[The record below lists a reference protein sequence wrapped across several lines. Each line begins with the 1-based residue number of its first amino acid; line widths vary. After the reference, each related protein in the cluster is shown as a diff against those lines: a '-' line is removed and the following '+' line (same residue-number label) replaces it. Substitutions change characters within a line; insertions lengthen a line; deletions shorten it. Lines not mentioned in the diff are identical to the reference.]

1 MSNRPVVPAP
11 GPPSAKKKKPRR
23 GKSKK
28 PADEFFPPTCTF
40 NIGGCNHKND
50 ESKANCWRLKDC
62 VSPNMIRRQAKLKA
76 AKDPRTER
84 GWGASHSKPAPKAPE
99 PTPKAPEPAPNMDSP
114 TSPFSPESPI
124 IPLVPAN
131 QVDTNDTVMRI
142 NIMIYTMFE
151 GKVDEH
157 GTPITREW
165 YAKLVLDPNFSVKR
179 TKKMAGSSALKK
191 KELVPDKDQPI
202 KQSSKERK
210 KPNNN

>member
-76 AKDPRTER
+76 AKDPRTEER
-84 GWGASHSKPAPKAPE
+84 GWGASHSKTGSE
-99 PTPKAPEPAPNMDSP
+99 GSRTNSEGTR
-114 TSPFSPESPI
+114 TSP
-124 IPLVPAN
+124 
-131 QVDTNDTVMRI
+131 
-142 NIMIYTMFE
+142 
-151 GKVDEH
+151 EH
-157 GTPITREW
+157 GQ
-165 YAKLVLDPNFSVKR
+165 PNFAIFSGVANHTAR
-179 TKKMAGSSALKK
+179 TG
-191 KELVPDKDQPI
+191 QPSRH
-202 KQSSKERK
+202 Q
-210 KPNNN
+210 

>member
-1 MSNRPVVPAP
+1 MSNRPVVPP
-11 GPPSAKKKKPRR
+11 SGPPSAKKKKPRR

-50 ESKANCWRLKDC
+50 KSKANCWRLKDC

-76 AKDPRTER
+76 AKKTRMEKRD
-84 GWGASHSKPAPKAPE
+84 WDAPPPE
-99 PTPKAPEPAPNMDSP
+99 PTPKAPEPAPEMDSP

-131 QVDTNDTVMRI
+131 QVDTNDTVKRI

-179 TKKMAGSSALKK
+179 TKKMAGSSAQKK
-191 KELVPDKDQPI
+191 KEMVPDKDQPV